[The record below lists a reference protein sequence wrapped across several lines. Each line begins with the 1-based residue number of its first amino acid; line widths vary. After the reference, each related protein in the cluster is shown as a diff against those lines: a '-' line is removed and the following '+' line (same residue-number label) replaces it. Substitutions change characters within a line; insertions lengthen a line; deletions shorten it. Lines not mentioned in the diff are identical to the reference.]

1 MIKHDSQGLQ
11 DYRTSPNNSW
21 TLFQSA
27 INFSSSYQYEY
38 FACHKFPLHH
48 FSLLTLP
55 YDCFCLCFESKVRL
69 NLTAKTL
76 PRLWLNICS
85 IVRVG
90 EPSFNLQILHLQLVL
105 YIPREDY
112 YLSEGRR
119 IFTISWWML
128 IRVQTPSLGFLS
140 SKKKKKSKYHWSRI
154 VSYP

>member
-1 MIKHDSQGLQ
+1 MIKGTSLKSKTILVVLHHMIKHDSQGIQ
-11 DYRTSPNNSW
+11 DYRTSPNNYW

-90 EPSFNLQILHLQLVL
+90 EPSFKLQILHLQLVL

-112 YLSEGRR
+112 CLSE
-119 IFTISWWML
+119 
-128 IRVQTPSLGFLS
+128 TPQRGERQD
-140 SKKKKKSKYHWSRI
+140 KK
-154 VSYP
+154 

>member
-1 MIKHDSQGLQ
+1 MTHKEFKIIVQAQTIPERFSRVL
-11 DYRTSPNNSW
+11 
-21 TLFQSA
+21 L
-27 INFSSSYQYEY
+27 IFSSSYQYEY

-112 YLSEGRR
+112 CLSEGRR
-119 IFTISWWML
+119 IFTISW
-128 IRVQTPSLGFLS
+128 
-140 SKKKKKSKYHWSRI
+140 
-154 VSYP
+154 